1 MNEEPGLNPAAL
13 ARLRELGGAPF
24 VRQMLG
30 LFLELAREKITAAR
44 AAEQVGDLAGIEK
57 AVHPLGSSS
66 GNVGA
71 MAMLALARRIE
82 QLARDRKPDE
92 IPGLL
97 CELEASFAQLQPQL
111 EKERDAAGA

>member
-1 MNEEPGLNPAAL
+1 MNEETVLDPAAL

-24 VRQMLG
+24 LRQMLG
-30 LFLELAREKITAAR
+30 LFLGLAREKITAAR
-44 AAEQVGDLAGIEK
+44 AAEQAGDLPGIEN

-71 MAMLALARRIE
+71 LAMLALARRIE
-82 QLARDRKPDE
+82 QLAREGKPDE

-97 CELEASFAQLQPQL
+97 GELEAAFAQARPQL
-111 EKERDAAGA
+111 EKERDAAGP